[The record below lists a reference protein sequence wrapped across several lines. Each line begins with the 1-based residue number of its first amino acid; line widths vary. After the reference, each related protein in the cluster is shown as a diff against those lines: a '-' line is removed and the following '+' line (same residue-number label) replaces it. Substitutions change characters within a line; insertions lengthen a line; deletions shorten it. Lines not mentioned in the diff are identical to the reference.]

1 MNEEERQRVLAG
13 LAVSEGRVL
22 ALVARLSPKQ
32 WSFREMPDSEQRR
45 WSIAEIVEHLAVFE
59 RFILNAV
66 CEAVAQPC
74 DGQRKEAAA
83 EFSHRNE
90 ELVLA
95 LAASR
100 ETKFKAREATSPV
113 GRWAEPERIVAE
125 FREARARTIDWVK
138 ETQVDLRDSFFA
150 HVALG
155 DMDCYQWLLLLATHT
170 ERHVLQIEE
179 VIADE
184 RFPQD

>member
-1 MNEEERQRVLAG
+1 MTEEERQRVLAG
-13 LAVSEGRVL
+13 LVVSEGRVL
-22 ALVARLSPKQ
+22 ALVAGLSAKQ
-32 WSFREMPDSEQRR
+32 WAFREMPDSEQRR

-59 RFILNAV
+59 RFILNVV

-83 EFSHRNE
+83 EFFERNE
-90 ELVLA
+90 GLVLG
-95 LAASR
+95 LAGSR
-100 ETKFKAREATSPV
+100 STKFKAREVTSPV

-125 FREARARTIDWVK
+125 FREARARSIDWVK
-138 ETQVDLRDSFFA
+138 ETQVDLRDYFFA

-155 DMDCYQWLLLLATHT
+155 DMDCYQWLLLLGTHT

-184 RFPQD
+184 GFPR